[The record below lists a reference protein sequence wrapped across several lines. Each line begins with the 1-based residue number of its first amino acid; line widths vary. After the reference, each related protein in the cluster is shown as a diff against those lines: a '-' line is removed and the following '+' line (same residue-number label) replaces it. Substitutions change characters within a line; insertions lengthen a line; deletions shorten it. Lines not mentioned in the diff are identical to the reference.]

1 MKRMMRQRSPSR
13 LESWYPIL
21 LVSAALLAAVSA
33 AFAVYHWS
41 RRGICIDSS
50 VCAVISVL
58 SFIAVI
64 LFIRRISALKRA
76 ESLSNRPI
84 YLVTVSGPRKK
95 KEPRRIRG
103 KMPPELDH

>member
-1 MKRMMRQRSPSR
+1 MKKPLDRNEVRYR
-13 LESWYPIL
+13 IL
-21 LVSAALLAAVSA
+21 MVSAAVLAVVSA
-33 AFAVYHWS
+33 AFAVYHWT

-58 SFIAVI
+58 SVIALI
-64 LFIRRISALKRA
+64 LFARRISALKRA

-84 YLVTVSGPRKK
+84 YLVTVSGPREK
-95 KEPRRIRG
+95 KEPKRIKG

>member
-41 RRGICIDSS
+41 RRGICIDSA
-50 VCAVISVL
+50 VCATITVL
-58 SFIAVI
+58 LMIAIAV
-64 LFIRRISALKRA
+64 LVHRISALRRA
-76 ESLSNRPI
+76 KSLSKRPI
-84 YLVTVSGPRKK
+84 FLVTLSGPRKE
-95 KEPRRIRG
+95 KERKEIRG
-103 KMPPELDH
+103 KMPEDLNR

>member
-1 MKRMMRQRSPSR
+1 MRQRSPRNR
-13 LESWYPIL
+13 LESLYPVL
-21 LVSAALLAAVSA
+21 TVSAAVLAVVSA
-33 AFAVYHWS
+33 AFAVYHWT

-58 SFIAVI
+58 SVLAVI
-64 LFIRRISALKRA
+64 LLLRRISALKRA

-95 KEPRRIRG
+95 KEPRRIKG
-103 KMPPELDH
+103 KMPPELNR

>member
-1 MKRMMRQRSPSR
+1 MTKRSQQNRNE
-13 LESWYPIL
+13 LWYRIL
-21 LVSAALLAAVSA
+21 TVSAAVLAVVSA
-33 AFAVYHWS
+33 AFAVYHWT

-58 SFIAVI
+58 SVLAIIF
-64 LFIRRISALKRA
+64 FMRRISALKRA

-95 KEPRRIRG
+95 RGPSRIKG
-103 KMPPELDH
+103 KMPPELNR

>member
-1 MKRMMRQRSPSR
+1 MTKRSQRSR
-13 LESWYPIL
+13 NELRYQVL
-21 LVSAALLAAVSA
+21 TASAAVLAVVSA
-33 AFAVYHWS
+33 AFAVYHWT

-58 SFIAVI
+58 SVLAVI
-64 LFIRRISALKRA
+64 LLLRRISALKRA

-95 KEPRRIRG
+95 KEPRRIKG
-103 KMPPELDH
+103 KMPPELNR

>member
-1 MKRMMRQRSPSR
+1 MTKRPQRSR
-13 LESWYPIL
+13 NELRYQVL
-21 LVSAALLAAVSA
+21 TASAAVLAVVSA
-33 AFAVYHWS
+33 AFAVYHWT

-58 SFIAVI
+58 SVLAIIF
-64 LFIRRISALKRA
+64 FMRRISALKRA

-95 KEPRRIRG
+95 KEPKEIKG
-103 KMPPELDH
+103 KMPPELNH

>member
-1 MKRMMRQRSPSR
+1 MTKRSQQNRNE
-13 LESWYPIL
+13 LWYRIL
-21 LVSAALLAAVSA
+21 TVSAAVLAVVSA
-33 AFAVYHWS
+33 AFAVYHWT

-58 SFIAVI
+58 SVLAVI
-64 LFIRRISALKRA
+64 LLLRRISALKRA

-95 KEPRRIRG
+95 KELRRIKG
-103 KMPPELDH
+103 KMPPELNR

>member
-1 MKRMMRQRSPSR
+1 MTKRNPDRNELRYR
-13 LESWYPIL
+13 IL
-21 LVSAALLAAVSA
+21 TVSAAVLAVVSA
-33 AFAVYHWS
+33 AFAVYHWT

-95 KEPRRIRG
+95 RGPSRIKG
-103 KMPPELDH
+103 KMPPELNR

>member
-1 MKRMMRQRSPSR
+1 MTKRSQQNRNE
-13 LESWYPIL
+13 LWYRIL
-21 LVSAALLAAVSA
+21 TVSAAVLAVVSA
-33 AFAVYHWS
+33 AFAVYHWT

-58 SFIAVI
+58 SVLALI
-64 LFIRRISALKRA
+64 LFARRVSALKRA
-76 ESLSNRPI
+76 ESLSKRPI

-95 KEPRRIRG
+95 KEPKEIKG